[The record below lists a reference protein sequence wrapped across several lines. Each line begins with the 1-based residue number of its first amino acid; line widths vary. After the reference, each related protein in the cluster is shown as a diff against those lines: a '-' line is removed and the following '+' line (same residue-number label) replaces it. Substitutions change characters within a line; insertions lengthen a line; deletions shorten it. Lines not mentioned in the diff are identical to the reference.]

1 VNKNI
6 TSERASVGIHEF
18 ASPSF
23 NAATEVDWLSTL
35 RRYIVFVAVA
45 NLIWEF
51 AHMPLYTI
59 ASTGTVNEILFAG
72 FHCTGGDIL
81 IAMTSIM
88 LALFVVGNRSWPA
101 TRIWPVLT
109 LTVLFGVSYTIFSEW
124 LNITI
129 RKSWA
134 YSDLMPVVPLIDAGL
149 SPLLQWIIVP
159 VAGLSWALRSN
170 SKRLET
176 AP

>member
-1 VNKNI
+1 MNKTTTNELQI
-6 TSERASVGIHEF
+6 AGSHEF
-18 ASPSF
+18 ATTPSYSPI
-23 NAATEVDWLSTL
+23 EIDWLNTL
-35 RRYIVFVAVA
+35 RRYMIFVAVA

-59 ASTGTVNEILFAG
+59 ASTGTWNEILFAG

-81 IAMTSIM
+81 IAMSSIM

-101 TRIWPVLT
+101 TQLWPVLT

-124 LNITI
+124 LNITV
-129 RKSWA
+129 RKAWA

-149 SPLLQWIIVP
+149 SPLLQWVVVP
-159 VAGLSWALRSN
+159 IAGLLWALRDN
-170 SKRLET
+170 SKRLEK
-176 AP
+176 AS